1 VSLVR
6 HLAPR
11 WLALSALLGHGA
23 AAGAQA
29 GLTVPLDCRIGDG
42 QWTPCTMTVQRIGE
56 LWWLQVGPQR
66 FEFRSDGRGSTT
78 LGDGAGTIRAVQP
91 VWQGPRALCWDGICA
106 KGELPLD

>member
-1 VSLVR
+1 VSPCR
-6 HLAPR
+6 RLAPR

-29 GLTVPLDCRIGDG
+29 GLSVPLHCRIGEG

-56 LWWLQVGPQR
+56 HWWLQVGQQR

-78 LGDGAGTIRAVQP
+78 VGDGAGAIRAVQP
-91 VWQGPRALCWDGICA
+91 VWREPRALCWDGICA
-106 KGELPLD
+106 KGDLPLD